1 MRCWDKKS
9 LPQKLDLVEEEEEE
23 EEKLFVQFTFSKT
36 LIGSD
41 MFQ

>member
-9 LPQKLDLVEEEEEE
+9 LPQKLDLEKE
-23 EEKLFVQFTFSKT
+23 EEKTFSSIYFFSKT